1 MKKRKI
7 IIISVAI
14 LGLVGLSALFIGF
27 YNDDRLVAKEKLPVG
42 IVNFIETNFTG
53 KSIRYAEIDFLDY
66 TVWLEDDTEIEFDWK
81 RNWDKI
87 KRNNLPVPSQ
97 LLPSGIFMYIGEKH
111 PESIVT
117 KVSMDDGRY
126 EVYIS
131 DYHYEL
137 LFSKSGDYIGIDD

>member
-1 MKKRKI
+1 MGSKKI
-7 IIISVAI
+7 IIITATI
-14 LGLVGLSALFIGF
+14 LGIVGLSVLSIGF
-27 YNDDRLVAKEKLPVG
+27 YNDDRLVAKEKLPAV

-87 KRNNLPVPSQ
+87 ERNTLPVPSQ
-97 LLPSGIFMYIGEKH
+97 LLPSGIFVYMKEKH
-111 PESIVT
+111 PEAIIT
-117 KVSMDDGRY
+117 KVSIDNGRY
-126 EVYIS
+126 EVNIS

-137 LFSKSGDYIGIDD
+137 VFSKSGDYIGIDD